1 MYHQKIMEAAC
12 AIIVFD
18 AVYADFE
25 VIKNE
30 KFEIVF
36 CYLENALSQW
46 IGDLLIFYSMKYC
59 EFQSS

>member
-1 MYHQKIMEAAC
+1 MYRQKIMEAAC

-36 CYLENALSQW
+36 CYLENAQSQ
-46 IGDLLIFYSMKYC
+46 
-59 EFQSS
+59 